1 MSGSGSRWRSEGA
14 DAIGALARMA
24 TPLYP
29 FLAVDT
35 ANLTVR
41 YSGSISPSLL
51 TASFTCT
58 SCSLCSWTQM
68 TSGLSTSAMRLS
80 VCEFLSS
87 KALRPA
93 TFQEMALKRLA
104 PGGVEPGGSA
114 RGASDWGM
122 TSGSSTLG
130 FFAGFFFA
138 GSIASSS
145 FESRVPSPAPAAAGR
160 SATPPSSTSRFFF
173 GGMSTARVLS
183 SFTCDASAGD
193 VGMARA
199 ASSSRAC
206 KVR

>member
-1 MSGSGSRWRSEGA
+1 
-14 DAIGALARMA
+14 MA

-29 FLAVDT
+29 FFAVDT

-51 TASFTCT
+51 TASSTCT

-87 KALRPA
+87 RARRPA

-130 FFAGFFFA
+130 FFFAGFFFA
-138 GSIASSS
+138 GVVASIASS
-145 FESRVPSPAPAAAGR
+145 FESRVPSPAPSAAGR

-173 GGMSTARVLS
+173 GGMSTARTRPLV
-183 SFTCDASAGD
+183 
-193 VGMARA
+193 
-199 ASSSRAC
+199 
-206 KVR
+206 VR